1 MTAAPSRDGLLAQI
15 ASPED
20 LKRLPRESL
29 PPLAE
34 EVRRYLLETVQ
45 RTGGH
50 LGSNLGTVELTIALH
65 RVFDFPR
72 DRLVWD
78 VGHQVYTHKLITGRR
93 ARFDTIRQEGGLSGF
108 QCAQE
113 SPYDL
118 FTTGHA
124 GTSLSLA
131 LGLKCGAEI
140 GGDPRRVVAV
150 IGDASLGCGVAFEAL
165 NAAGELKPNLLVV
178 LNDNEW
184 SIAKTVGALS
194 RYLNRVRTG
203 RLYTGA
209 RRELERFL
217 DRLGS
222 IGSRVEKA
230 MGDLSLLARHLVV
243 PGHVFEALG
252 LRYYGPSDGHDVLE
266 LVDLL
271 ERTKEIEG
279 VVILHVLTQKGKGG
293 EGADQD
299 PQRLHGVSPK
309 AAPVVG
315 RDPGKIPPAPA
326 KASRSFTQ
334 AFSDAMIDL
343 AARNPRVVAIT
354 AAMPDGTGL
363 RPFSDR
369 YPDRFFDTGITE
381 QHAVAFAAGLSRAGA
396 IPIAAIYS
404 TFLQRALDQVF
415 QEVLVSESPVVFALD
430 RAGLV
435 GEDGPTHNGLF
446 DVAFLRGY
454 PGVALLAPRDE
465 TELRA
470 MLAWAVRAGRTCAI
484 RYPRASCPQPE
495 FEREPRPPIE
505 AGRAEVLREGKDCT
519 IVAYGVL
526 AAGALAAAE
535 TLVGEGIEVGVVN
548 ARFAKPIDRDLLT
561 PLLGAKAPVVT
572 LEDHALSGGFG
583 SAVLELRAE
592 TADARAP
599 VRCLGV
605 PDRFVAHAPRNAQL
619 RACGLDAASVAEVVR
634 RAIRGG

>member
-1 MTAAPSRDGLLAQI
+1 MTAAPSRGELLARI
-15 ASPED
+15 GSPQD
-20 LKRLPRESL
+20 LKALPREAL
-29 PPLAE
+29 PVLAE
-34 EVRRYLLETVQ
+34 EVRNYLLEKVQ
-45 RTGGH
+45 TTGGH

-65 RVFDFPR
+65 RVFDFLR

-78 VGHQVYTHKLITGRR
+78 VGHQCYTHKLLTGRR
-93 ARFDTIRQEGGLSGF
+93 DRFETLRQEGGLSGF
-108 QCAQE
+108 QCKQE

-131 LGLKCGAEI
+131 LGLKFGGAI
-140 GGDPRRVVAV
+140 AGDSRRVVAV

-165 NAAGELKPNLLVV
+165 NAAGELKPDLLVV

-217 DRLGS
+217 ERLGS
-222 IGSRVEKA
+222 LGSRVEAA

-279 VVILHVLTQKGKGG
+279 VVILHVLTQKGMGG
-293 EGADQD
+293 EGADRD

-309 AAPVVG
+309 KAPVVG
-315 RDPGKIPPAPA
+315 IEPGKVPRPPAKP
-326 KASRSFTQ
+326 SRSFTQ
-334 AFSDAMIDL
+334 AFSDAMLDF
-343 AARNPRVVAIT
+343 AAREPRLVAIT

-363 RPFSDR
+363 RPFSEKF
-369 YPDRFFDTGITE
+369 PDRFFDTGITE
-381 QHAVAFAAGLSRAGA
+381 QHAVAFAAGLSRGGA
-396 IPIAAIYS
+396 IPVAAIYS
-404 TFLQRALDQVF
+404 TFLQRALDQIF
-415 QEVLVSESPVVFALD
+415 QEVLVSETAVVFALD

-446 DVAFLRGY
+446 DVAFLRAY
-454 PGVALLAPRDE
+454 PDVTLLAPRDE

-470 MLAWAVRAGRTCAI
+470 MLEWALSAGRTCAI
-484 RYPRASCPQPE
+484 RFPRASCPQPE
-495 FEREPRPPIE
+495 FEAGPRPPIE
-505 AGRAEVLREGKDCT
+505 LGRAEVLRQGKDA
-519 IVAYGVL
+519 VLVGYGILVYE
-526 AAGALAAAE
+526 AIAAAE
-535 TLVGEGIEVGVVN
+535 ALAREGIDAGVVN
-548 ARFAKPIDRDLLT
+548 ARFAKPIDRELLAT
-561 PLLGAKAPVVT
+561 LLRGASPLFT
-572 LEDHALSGGFG
+572 LEDHAVAGGFG
-583 SAVLELRAE
+583 SAVLELRAQFP
-592 TADARAP
+592 DAKAP

-605 PDRFVAHAPRNAQL
+605 PDRFISHASRGAQL
-619 RACGLDAASVAEVVR
+619 RACGLDAASVADQVR
-634 RAIRGG
+634 QALRG